1 VAEPAK
7 HRRAASAD
15 RTRPFKG
22 SERSSPGRRAT
33 GFSDTLRIP
42 SDVRTQAV
50 RREVLDSGEATEAT
64 AFPGASARP
73 SAEETPGQRKKPG
86 GHRKAASN
94 KVFPTI
100 PAVAGV
106 ATLVAAGAGAF
117 TLHSGVITTAG
128 GETPAHNPMPG
139 EIALSV
145 NQVQQARAEAAARA
159 DRSRRDVKAAS
170 DAKAAA
176 AREARIAVDKER
188 EAWAEAQSKETQAL
202 ERTAVGATDAQVL
215 ERHIEWVL
223 PVQKFRLS
231 AGFGRSGSMWSKLH
245 TGQDFASPMGTPVRS
260 VGEGKIIDA
269 SYDGPYGNRIQ
280 VQLKDGTVTW
290 YCHLSAYERRSGYVE
305 AGTVIGYVGSTGNS
319 TGPHLHFEVHP
330 SGGDAIDPLPWLRG
344 RGLL

>member
-1 VAEPAK
+1 MAEPAK

-15 RTRPFKG
+15 RARPLRG
-22 SERSSPGRRAT
+22 SAGSSPGRRVA

-42 SDVRTQAV
+42 DDARAQSV
-50 RREVLDSGEATEAT
+50 RREVLDSVEATEA
-64 AFPGASARP
+64 AASP
-73 SAEETPGQRKKPG
+73 SPAPSNREAAAGQRKKRG
-86 GHRKAASN
+86 GHRRAASN
-94 KVFPTI
+94 KSFPTI

-106 ATLVAAGAGAF
+106 ATLVAAGAGAL
-117 TLHSGVITTAG
+117 TLQSGVITAAA
-128 GETPAHNPMPG
+128 GETTAHSPMPG

-159 DRSRRDVKAAS
+159 DRSKRDAKAVS

-176 AREARIAVDKER
+176 AREARIAVEKER
-188 EAWAEAQSKETQAL
+188 AAWAEAQSKQAQAL
-202 ERTAVGATDAQVL
+202 ERTAAGATDTQVF

-223 PVQKFRLS
+223 PVEKFRLS
-231 AGFGRSGSMWSKLH
+231 AGFGRSGSMWSNLH

-260 VGEGKIIDA
+260 VGEGRIIDA
-269 SYDGPYGNRIQ
+269 SYDGPYGNRIK
-280 VQLKDGTVTW
+280 VQLTDGTVTW
-290 YCHLSAYERRSGYVE
+290 YCHLSAYKLRSGYVE

-330 SGGDAIDPLPWLRG
+330 SGGDAIDPLPWLRE